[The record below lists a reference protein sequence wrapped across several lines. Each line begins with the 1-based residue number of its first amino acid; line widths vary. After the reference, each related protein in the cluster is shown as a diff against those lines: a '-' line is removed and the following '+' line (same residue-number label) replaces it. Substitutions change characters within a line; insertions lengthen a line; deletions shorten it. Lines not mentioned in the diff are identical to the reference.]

1 MDKILNQDCKYI
13 FKNSNIKK
21 FEKKK
26 ILILGGNGFFC
37 NVCSSCIIHDK
48 L

>member
-26 ILILGGNGFFC
+26 ILILGGNGFLQRMF
-37 NVCSSCIIHDK
+37 K
-48 L
+48 LCYP